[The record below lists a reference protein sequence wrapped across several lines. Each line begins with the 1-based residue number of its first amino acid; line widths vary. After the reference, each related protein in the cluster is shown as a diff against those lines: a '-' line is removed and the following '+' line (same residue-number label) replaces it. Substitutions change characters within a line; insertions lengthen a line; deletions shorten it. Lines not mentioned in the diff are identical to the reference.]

1 MKSTAAV
8 FIGHGKKLVVD
19 EIEIPDPR
27 PDQVIVKLHS
37 SGVCHS
43 QLHQMHN
50 TKTATPALL
59 GHEGTG
65 TVTAVG
71 SEVTHVKPGDLSI
84 VTWVPR
90 EPIAGRWTPGMSG
103 ATYHEEELNY
113 ATMTWG
119 EDVLV
124 WGGYV
129 VKIDDDSPKDVSS
142 IVGCAILTGAGAV
155 LHGLHATHELH
166 RGNAEHHLGHVDDR
180 HREDRGDGLVSRR
193 PGPDYRDDSGEP
205 LMRPVLRRLLA
216 RLLRDESGVTL
227 AELLVSIGILTV
239 VVGMVGSTMWHS
251 TQIHDRV
258 LGDGVAINELRNGL
272 SLFADDVKSAQ
283 SSDLPTDSSPATSVT
298 LSWTDEYNDVVTP
311 HSSVYA
317 LSGTK
322 LVRTYDGVDT
332 VVARGVASVSFSLT
346 TKTINASIEV
356 NATDGATTTLSLN
369 TVMKAEGVTPG

>member
-50 TKTATPALL
+50 TKTPTPALL

-71 SEVTHVKPGDLSI
+71 SDVTHVRPGDLSI

-90 EPIAGRWTPGMSG
+90 EPIAGRWTPGKSG

-155 LHGLHATHELH
+155 LHTARVRPEDSVAVYGVGGVGLSAVQMASILEAYPLIAVDVDDKKLEFAKQFGATHTVNSAKTDPIEAIH
-166 RGNAEHHLGHVDDR
+166 EITGGGADFAFD
-180 HREDRGDGLVSRR
+180 
-193 PGPDYRDDSGEP
+193 
-205 LMRPVLRRLLA
+205 A
-216 RLLRDESGVTL
+216 IGV
-227 AELLVSIGILTV
+227 EGRQQGRS
-239 VVGMVGSTMWHS
+239 
-251 TQIHDRV
+251 
-258 LGDGVAINELRNGL
+258 
-272 SLFADDVKSAQ
+272 K
-283 SSDLPTDSSPATSVT
+283 
-298 LSWTDEYNDVVTP
+298 Y
-311 HSSVYA
+311 
-317 LSGTK
+317 GTK
-322 LVRTYDGVDT
+322 RAL
-332 VVARGVASVSFSLT
+332 AS
-346 TKTINASIEV
+346 
-356 NATDGATTTLSLN
+356 GR
-369 TVMKAEGVTPG
+369 